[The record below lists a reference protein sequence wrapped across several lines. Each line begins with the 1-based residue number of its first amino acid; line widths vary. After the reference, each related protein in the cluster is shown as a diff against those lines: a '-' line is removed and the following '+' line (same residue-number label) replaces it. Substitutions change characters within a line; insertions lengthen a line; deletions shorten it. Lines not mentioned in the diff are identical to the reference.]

1 MILGLVTIKPYKK
14 LNNQFI
20 GTQFFVLGIPLF
32 PLNSYFFI
40 DDCSMQNIEIGI
52 HNGHIAKIYSSI
64 LVFILSVLL
73 FIPQFIDL
81 EFVYKVLIL
90 SMMILLLVIFFL
102 KYDSDSDEEKDLRLK
117 IGQIVGINLLPKE
130 MDINASISLKNQFI
144 KTLQLKCNTVKYF
157 NEILDNELYTKNDL
171 TLIFII
177 LLYEYRIQPNFRTK
191 EKMVYFYNK
200 AYGNQFPNI
209 LIKH

>member
-1 MILGLVTIKPYKK
+1 MILGVVTIKPYKK

-40 DDCSMQNIEIGI
+40 DNNSMQSIEIGI
-52 HNGHIAKIYSSI
+52 HNGHIIKIYSSI

-73 FIPQFIDL
+73 FIPQFIEIEPFSKFL
-81 EFVYKVLIL
+81 ML
-90 SMMILLLVIFFL
+90 SIMIGLLVGLFI
-102 KYDSDSDEEKDLRLK
+102 KYDADSDEEKELRLK
-117 IGQIVGINLLPKE
+117 IGQVVGINLLPKDI
-130 MDINASISLKNQFI
+130 DINASIALKNQFI

-157 NEILDNELYTKNDL
+157 NEILDSDLYTSKEL
-171 TLIFII
+171 SLIFII
-177 LLYEYRIQPNFRTK
+177 FLYEYRINSNFKNK
-191 EKMVYFYNK
+191 EKMVHFYYK
-200 AYGNQFPNI
+200 AYGKEFPKN

>member
-1 MILGLVTIKPYKK
+1 MILGVVTIKPYKK

-40 DDCSMQNIEIGI
+40 DNNSMQSIEIGI
-52 HNGHIAKIYSSI
+52 HNGHIIKIYSSI

-73 FIPQFIDL
+73 FIPQFIEIEPFSKFL
-81 EFVYKVLIL
+81 ML
-90 SMMILLLVIFFL
+90 SIMIGLLVGLFI
-102 KYDSDSDEEKDLRLK
+102 KYDADSEEEKELRLK
-117 IGQIVGINLLPKE
+117 IGQVVGINLLPKE
-130 MDINASISLKNQFI
+130 MDIKASISLKNQFI

-171 TLIFII
+171 ALIFII
-177 LLYEYRIQPNFRTK
+177 LLYEYRINPNFKNK

>member
-20 GTQFFVLGIPLF
+20 GTQFFVFGIPLF

-73 FIPQFIDL
+73 FIPQFIVL
-81 EFVYKVLIL
+81 EIVYKVLIL
-90 SMMILLLVIFFL
+90 SIMIGFLVYVYV
-102 KYDSDSDEEKDLRLK
+102 KYDSDSDEEKKLRLK
-117 IGQIVGINLLPKE
+117 IGQVVGINLLPK
-130 MDINASISLKNQFI
+130 DIDIKTSLTLKNQFI
-144 KTLQLKCNTVKYF
+144 KSLQIKCNTVKYF
-157 NEILDNELYTKNDL
+157 NEILDNDLYTNNDL
-171 TLIFII
+171 SLIFII
-177 LLYEYRIQPNFRTK
+177 LLYEYRINPNFKNK

-209 LIKH
+209 FIKH